1 MSLALAVALGAA
13 AGAPARYLLDAA
25 VSSRSRSRSRLP
37 LGILAVNLLGCL
49 AAGVL
54 AGAEPSSTTVRL
66 VGLGFL
72 GSFTTASTLAW
83 DVIAVGARSRR
94 AGAVL
99 LALHVVGGLALA
111 AVGLT
116 ATRGLV

>member
-13 AGAPARYLLDAA
+13 VGAPARYLLDAA
-25 VSSRSRSRSRLP
+25 VSSRSRSRLP
-37 LGILAVNLLGCL
+37 LGILTVNLLGCL
-49 AAGVL
+49 AVGVL
-54 AGAEPSSTTVRL
+54 AGAEPSTTTVRL

-94 AGAVL
+94 AGVVL
-99 LALHVVGGLALA
+99 LALHVVAGLALTT
-111 AVGLT
+111 VGLV
-116 ATRGLV
+116 ATRAVV

>member
-1 MSLALAVALGAA
+1 MTLALAVALGAA
-13 AGAPARYLLDAA
+13 VGAPARYLLDAA
-25 VSSRSRSRSRLP
+25 VARRSRSRLP

-49 AAGVL
+49 AVGVL
-54 AGAEPSSTTVRL
+54 VGTDPSTMTARL

-83 DVIAVGARSRR
+83 DVIAVGARSRQ

-99 LALHVVGGLALA
+99 LALHVVGGLALTT
-111 AVGLT
+111 VGLV
-116 ATRGLV
+116 ATRALA

>member
-13 AGAPARYLLDAA
+13 VGAPARYLLDGA
-25 VSSRSRSRSRLP
+25 VSRRSRSRLP
-37 LGILAVNLLGCL
+37 LGILAANLLGCL
-49 AAGVL
+49 AIGLL
-54 AGAEPSSTTVRL
+54 AGADPSATTARL

-99 LALHVVGGLALA
+99 LGLHVVAGLALT
-111 AVGLT
+111 AVGLA
-116 ATRGLV
+116 ATR

>member
-13 AGAPARYLLDAA
+13 VGAPARYLLDAA
-25 VSSRSRSRSRLP
+25 VSSRSRNRLP

-49 AAGVL
+49 AVGVL
-54 AGAEPSSTTVRL
+54 AGAEPSATTARL

-99 LALHVVGGLALA
+99 LALHVGAGLVLT
-111 AVGLT
+111 AVGLV
-116 ATRGLV
+116 AVRGL